1 MRETRAQ
8 SRMCTRAN
16 HGRGAAA
23 TVCAGWECW
32 RWYGGGSV
40 GALAAWSLGS
50 LSPSLVFHFASFL
63 SFSVSLFLPLPL
75 SILFS
80 LFSPSFVSVPPNT
93 PPFFFLP
100 LAHLICVCS
109 LCPGFSIHL
118 SLSLSFS
125 LQKTPAGSLLLFPRG
140 PPNSVSVAVTD
151 AEPGTRFLTSP
162 LPSCPLL
169 LLETPR
175 LYF

>member
-32 RWYGGGSV
+32 RWYGGGTV
-40 GALAAWSLGS
+40 GALAAWSLCS
-50 LSPSLVFHFASFL
+50 LS
-63 SFSVSLFLPLPL
+63 LFPRRSYSISLPL
-75 SILFS
+75 SIPLS
-80 LFSPSFVSVPPNT
+80 LFSPSLVPVPPNS
-93 PPFFFLP
+93 PPFLLPPSNSPHLCLLP
-100 LAHLICVCS
+100 LPWLLYSPLVLPS
-109 LCPGFSIHL
+109 KPPLG
-118 SLSLSFS
+118 LSFS
-125 LQKTPAGSLLLFPRG
+125 SRG
-140 PPNSVSVAVTD
+140 DPNSVCVAVTPENQ
-151 AEPGTRFLTSP
+151 ALVLSLP
-162 LPSCPLL
+162 LCPLLPHPPPPPPPPPSLL